1 MKPAAPAPAPK
12 PAAPAPGQEM
22 MTSELRALGYTDAK
36 VKRLFVEGRIE
47 RIDFGWYRWKG

>member
-1 MKPAAPAPAPK
+1 
-12 PAAPAPGQEM
+12 